1 LRAHPDSSMQERK
14 LRKWLGRAFGSYNRM
29 RTGKT
34 VEVETKE
41 HQKVWGNRNMV
52 KEMPEMP
59 NESEKLT
66 WIREAIEEVKKKLQK
81 EEDQRKYDRIKTW
94 RRRMQD
100 SVSEVGRWLR
110 SKRQRPGITIAGAS
124 TRQEGFEAIRK
135 HWKEVWTTGREHM
148 NDDDI
153 AQLAEEMARH
163 VPTVPIKGRT
173 PTTKELLAAAHRGAG
188 KAGGL
193 DGWSGDEVSHVP
205 LPAWQR
211 FNRMVKRW
219 ESSKQVPDVLKMS
232 RMLNLAKENKIK
244 NATVKAAETRP
255 LSIYSAVWRT
265 YLTAWYR
272 TPAVQNWISELVL
285 NTGVA
290 CGTGAET
297 TEEMIGAMTDC
308 LAESGYAAAL
318 DFSQAFDR
326 LHPEIS
332 LRVLTKAGFPMQ
344 LIHTLRQVWTRQ
356 HRIME
361 FDGERLE
368 HPLETGQATPQGDPF
383 GPLLLAVWMVA
394 ATNEIEAQKTN
405 TKKQVTLKKVY
416 VDDRNFTATSAEALL
431 DRKQQWEQ

>member
-1 LRAHPDSSMQERK
+1 MRAHPDSSMQERK

-52 KEMPEMP
+52 KQMPAMP
-59 NESEKLT
+59 DESEKLT

-173 PTTKELLAAAHRGAG
+173 PTAKELLAAAQRGAG

-211 FNRMVKRW
+211 FHRMVKQW
-219 ESSKQVPDVLKMS
+219 ESSKQVPDVVKMS
-232 RMLNLAKENKIK
+232 RMLNLAKENEIT
-244 NATVKAAETRP
+244 NAIVKAAETRP
-255 LSIYSAVWRT
+255 LSIDSAV
-265 YLTAWYR
+265 
-272 TPAVQNWISELVL
+272 
-285 NTGVA
+285 
-290 CGTGAET
+290 
-297 TEEMIGAMTDC
+297 
-308 LAESGYAAAL
+308 
-318 DFSQAFDR
+318 
-326 LHPEIS
+326 
-332 LRVLTKAGFPMQ
+332 
-344 LIHTLRQVWTRQ
+344 
-356 HRIME
+356 
-361 FDGERLE
+361 
-368 HPLETGQATPQGDPF
+368 
-383 GPLLLAVWMVA
+383 
-394 ATNEIEAQKTN
+394 
-405 TKKQVTLKKVY
+405 
-416 VDDRNFTATSAEALL
+416 
-431 DRKQQWEQ
+431 